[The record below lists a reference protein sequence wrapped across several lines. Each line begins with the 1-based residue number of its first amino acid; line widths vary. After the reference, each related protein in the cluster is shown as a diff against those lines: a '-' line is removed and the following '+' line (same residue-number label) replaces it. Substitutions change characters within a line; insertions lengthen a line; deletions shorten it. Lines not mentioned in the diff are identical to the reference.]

1 MGAAHVPGARD
12 IAGHRYAIAA
22 MEIARA
28 DQSFEQWAEA
38 MQALDV
44 LTSDPRLVSAMESD
58 GMTDERF
65 QAIVRRVYPEIG
77 QKELNLF
84 RLLRRKNR
92 LALGPSIASFFRE
105 LLDEERGVARAVV
118 TTAIELDDEQLRGI
132 ARRLVETTGRQ
143 VVVESRVD
151 PSIIG
156 GLVIRLGDRLIDGS
170 VRARLRGLRTQLE
183 RAAV

>member
-1 MGAAHVPGARD
+1 VARTRD
-12 IAGHRYAIAA
+12 IAGRRYAIAA

-28 DQSFEQWAEA
+28 DGAFDQWAEA
-38 MQALDV
+38 LQALDV
-44 LTSDPRLVSAMESD
+44 LTSDRRLVEGMQGD

-77 QKELNLF
+77 EKQLNLF

-118 TTAIELDDEQLRGI
+118 TTAVDIDEETLRSV
-132 ARRLVETTGRQ
+132 ARRLVEATGKQ
-143 VVVESRVD
+143 VVVEKRVD

-156 GLVIRLGDRLIDGS
+156 GVMVRMGDQMVDGS
-170 VRARLRGLRTQLE
+170 VRTRLRSLRSQLE
-183 RAAV
+183 RAAL